1 LARNSEGIVRF
12 NHPLPLLA
20 VSLLLNACTGWSPSE
35 PGSGPA
41 SAPTG
46 VQAPASQGNNGVQV
60 FPLQNPA
67 VKELLADASS
77 AESVGDYGKA
87 AVFLERALRIEPRDP
102 EILQSMAE
110 VQLQSRDYEQALN
123 FAVRSYDSG
132 PRVGEICSRNWRT
145 IAAAREQLG
154 DRAGS
159 VEAAQRASS
168 CESTRPDRL

>member
-1 LARNSEGIVRF
+1 M
-12 NHPLPLLA
+12 NHPLPLLTLT
-20 VSLLLNACTGWSPSE
+20 LLLSACTGWSPTE

-41 SAPTG
+41 SPSAG
-46 VQAPASQGNNGVQV
+46 VQTPSSQGSNGVQV

-67 VKELLADASS
+67 VKDLLADAGS

-87 AVFLERALRIEPRDP
+87 VVFLERALRIEPRDP

-110 VQLQSRDYEQALN
+110 VQLKNRDYEQALN

-145 IAAAREQLG
+145 IAASREQLG

-159 VEAAQRASS
+159 VEAAQRASA
-168 CESTRPDRL
+168 CESTPPDRL

>member
-1 LARNSEGIVRF
+1 MARNSEGIVRP
-12 NHPLPLLA
+12 NLPLPMLA
-20 VSLLLNACTGWSPSE
+20 VTLLLSACTGWSPSE

-41 SAPTG
+41 SASTG
-46 VQAPASQGNNGVQV
+46 VQTPANQESGGVQV

-67 VKELLADASS
+67 VKELLADAGS

-87 AVFLERALRIEPRDP
+87 AVLLERALRIEPRDP

-110 VQLQSRDYEQALN
+110 VQLQNGDYEQALN

-132 PRVGEICSRNWRT
+132 PRVGDICGRNWRT

-168 CESTRPDRL
+168 CESSRPERL

>member
-1 LARNSEGIVRF
+1 MC
-12 NHPLPLLA
+12 
-20 VSLLLNACTGWSPSE
+20 LLLNACTGWSPSE

-41 SAPTG
+41 SASSGAQSPTG
-46 VQAPASQGNNGVQV
+46 QGSNGVQV

-145 IAAAREQLG
+145 IASARGQLG

-159 VEAAQRASS
+159 VEAARRASS
-168 CESTRPDRL
+168 CESTPPDRL